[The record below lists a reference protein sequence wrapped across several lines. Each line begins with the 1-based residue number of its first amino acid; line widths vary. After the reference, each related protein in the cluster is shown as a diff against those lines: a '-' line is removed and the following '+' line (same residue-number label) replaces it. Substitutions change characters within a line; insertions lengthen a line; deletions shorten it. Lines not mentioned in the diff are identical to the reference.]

1 MIWASFAVATVM
13 ASGAADCTLTP
24 LEIQRASRAY
34 DGGSLIVAVADSS
47 GCLVQFS
54 FDYRLETP
62 TRGRIYLGS
71 GAPGSTVTRLAG
83 PKEKARLIGL
93 LQASAD
99 NLCGR
104 DVQDAIS
111 AKAYG
116 DVALTERDLWEV
128 LRELKTQKGATA
140 H

>member
-1 MIWASFAVATVM
+1 MNWTGIVFAAVL
-13 ASGAADCTLTP
+13 ASGGADCTLPP

-47 GCLVQFS
+47 GCLVQFC

-71 GAPGSTVTRLAG
+71 GAPGSAATRLAG
-83 PKEKARLIGL
+83 PNEEARLIGL

-99 NLCGR
+99 DLCGR
-104 DVQDAIS
+104 DVQDAIA

-128 LRELKTQKGATA
+128 LRELKRQMGAVA
-140 H
+140 R